1 MCSKYIRWSTG
12 IGLALVL
19 SCSVLLNGA
28 QAGVEPDCGTR
39 QVKSNS
45 ACYTVRPGD
54 TLSGIARQMGVPLAA
69 LMRANR
75 LSSSTIYPDQI
86 LVVPGHQVDWEA
98 ALSRGFSRQ
107 DVYWLAKAIY
117 AEARGEPFAGQVAVG
132 AVILNRVK
140 SGEFPDSIAEV
151 ILQQGKGTYQFSP
164 VQDGSIKL
172 EPDEM
177 ALQAAVQAICGW
189 DPTGGALFFYNPHT
203 ATDTWIRTLPVV
215 ARIGNHVFARKA

>member
-1 MCSKYIRWSTG
+1 MCSRFYCWITG
-12 IGLALVL
+12 VVLILVL
-19 SCSVLLNGA
+19 SGLVLPAPLRA
-28 QAGVEPDCGTR
+28 AGETAAAVR
-39 QVKSNS
+39 RNA

-54 TLSGIARQMGVPLAA
+54 TLSGIARQMGVPLAV
-69 LMRANR
+69 LMRANK

-86 LVVPGHQVDWEA
+86 LVIPGRQVDWEA

-107 DVYWLAKAIY
+107 DVFWLARAIY

-132 AVILNRVK
+132 AVILNRVR
-140 SGEFPDSIAEV
+140 SGEFPDSVTEV
-151 ILQQGKGTYQFSP
+151 ILQQGQGTYQFSP

-172 EPDEM
+172 EPDEL

-189 DPTGGALFFYNPHT
+189 DPTGGALFFYNPRT
-203 ATDTWIRTLPVV
+203 ATDDWIRTLPVV

>member
-1 MCSKYIRWSTG
+1 MVLI
-12 IGLALVL
+12 LVL
-19 SCSVLLNGA
+19 CGLVLPAPLRAAGA
-28 QAGVEPDCGTR
+28 AQVVTR
-39 QVKSNS
+39 QEPSNA

-54 TLSGIARQMGVPLAA
+54 TLSGIARQMGVPLAV
-69 LMRANR
+69 LMRANK
-75 LSSSTIYPDQI
+75 LSSSTIYPDQL
-86 LVVPGHQVDWEA
+86 LVIPGRQVDWEA

-107 DVYWLAKAIY
+107 DVYWLARAIY

-140 SGEFPDSIAEV
+140 SGEFPDSVTEV
-151 ILQQGKGTYQFSP
+151 ILQQGRGTYQFSP

-172 EPDEM
+172 EPDEL

-189 DPTGGALFFYNPHT
+189 DPTGGALFFYNPRT
-203 ATDTWIRTLPVV
+203 ATDDWIRTLPVV

>member
-1 MCSKYIRWSTG
+1 MCSRLSRLITG
-12 IGLALVL
+12 VVLILVL
-19 SCSVLLNGA
+19 SCMVLPVPVRASGEVA
-28 QAGVEPDCGTR
+28 AAAR
-39 QVKSNS
+39 QDRSNS
-45 ACYTVRPGD
+45 ACYTVQPGD
-54 TLSGIARQMGVPLAA
+54 TLSGIARQMGVALAV
-69 LMRANR
+69 LMRANK

-86 LVVPGHQVDWEA
+86 LVIPGKQVDWEA

-140 SGEFPDSIAEV
+140 SGEFPDTITGV
-151 ILQQGKGTYQFSP
+151 ILQQGRGTYQFSP

-172 EPDEM
+172 EPDEL
-177 ALQAAVQAICGW
+177 ALQAALQAICGW
-189 DPTGGALFFYNPHT
+189 DPTGGALFFYNPRT
-203 ATDTWIRTLPVV
+203 ATDDWIRTLPVV